1 MSKRKEGEGKGKGR
15 DGAIS
20 GRQQVPERHKKW
32 RSRKSGKAR
41 EERRHT
47 GCSQIREYLK
57 EDEDQEV
64 CKLVATTD
72 REACM
77 GPIWGKNL
85 RGALEEGKLEG
96 AGRDLNSEP
105 EAQSSIE
112 RRKKPG
118 RGGP

>member
-1 MSKRKEGEGKGKGR
+1 
-15 DGAIS
+15 
-20 GRQQVPERHKKW
+20 
-32 RSRKSGKAR
+32 
-41 EERRHT
+41 
-47 GCSQIREYLK
+47 
-57 EDEDQEV
+57 
-64 CKLVATTD
+64 
-72 REACM
+72 M